1 MSLLGSRTVY
11 RFEFASLSP
20 THLTQLST
28 EKALLMN
35 SENKTISRG
44 QWMALAAAILG
55 WLFDGFEM
63 GLFPIVMKPALTD
76 LLGHGEPVSKEMIGK
91 WEGIMHAGFLIGAA
105 TGGVL
110 FGWLG
115 DRLGRVRAMS
125 LSVLTFAIFSGL
137 CGVGNSVGLVLFF
150 RFVAALGMGG
160 EWSLGVSLVM
170 ELWPGRSRAWLA
182 GVIGAA
188 ANVGFILIAL
198 VNLALVPMVTRV
210 GKLMLG
216 VGLSESVVGHLT
228 QNSGWRLLMLIG
240 AFPALLTFFI
250 RLFVPESK
258 KWEDEQAKGA
268 TNHWAAKDLWGVA
281 IGCLGPLGMV
291 VVYALDYPFY
301 LQFLAMIGGLAAAL
315 IGYMHPVKKYLAR
328 AEEGSTSSIPSREV
342 MRRMYLGALLSGVAL
357 LATWGAVQR
366 APTWAGNVREA
377 DLKAANPSIGK
388 EKMDPQ
394 LAYARAQTQIASG
407 IGAVI
412 GTIVAAVVGDR
423 LGRRKL
429 YAVLCIGAMGSLLLF
444 YREGAR
450 FNLTFLALAML
461 VGAMTASFYGLLP
474 LYLPELFPTK
484 VRAVGQGFA
493 YNFGRILSGA
503 GSLYIGYLIEKK
515 LGYPKACSLISLI
528 YLVGFVAIWFAPET
542 KGQPLPE

>member
-1 MSLLGSRTVY
+1 MSTDNQ
-11 RFEFASLSP
+11 P
-20 THLTQLST
+20 
-28 EKALLMN
+28 
-35 SENKTISRG
+35 ISRG

-63 GLFPIVMKPALTD
+63 GLFPIVMRPALTD
-76 LLGHGEPVSKEMIGK
+76 LLGHGQPVSDQLIGK

-125 LSVLTFAIFSGL
+125 LSVLTFAVFSGL
-137 CGVGNSVGLVLFF
+137 CGIGNSVGLVLFF
-150 RFVAALGMGG
+150 RFMASLGMGG

-170 ELWPGRSRAWLA
+170 ELWPGKSRAWLA
-182 GVIGAA
+182 GLIGAA

-198 VNLALVPMVTRV
+198 VNMALIPMVKSV
-210 GKLMLG
+210 GELLLSAGLG
-216 VGLSESVVGHLT
+216 QTTVEHLT
-228 QNSGWRLLMLIG
+228 QHSGWRLLMLVG

-250 RLFVPESK
+250 RLFVPESE
-258 KWEDEQAKGA
+258 KWERSQAKGE
-268 TNHWAAKDLWGVA
+268 TSHWEAKDLWGVA

-291 VVYALDYPFY
+291 AAYAWSFPLSVQ
-301 LQFLAMIGGLAAAL
+301 LLALVIGLVAAL
-315 IGYMHPVKKYLAR
+315 LGYMHPVRKYLGR
-328 AEEGSTSSIPSREV
+328 AEASSTSSVPSREV

-357 LATWGAVQR
+357 LATWGAIQR
-366 APTWAGNVREA
+366 APTWAAIVREH
-377 DLKAANPSIGK
+377 DLKTANPQITKAELG
-388 EKMDPQ
+388 PQ
-394 LAYARAQTQIASG
+394 LAFARSQTQIATG

-412 GTIVAAVVGDR
+412 GTIAAAVLGSQ

-429 YAVLCIGAMGSLLLF
+429 YAILCVGALVSLLLF
-444 YREGAR
+444 FQGNTTFDRK
-450 FNLTFLALAML
+450 FLASALFA
-461 VGAMTASFYGLLP
+461 GAMTASFYGFLP

-503 GSLYIGYLIEKK
+503 GSLYISYLIEKQFH
-515 LGYPKACSLISLI
+515 GEYPAACSWLSLI
-528 YLVGFVAIWFAPET
+528 YVVGFVAIWFAPET
-542 KGQPLPE
+542 QGQPLPE